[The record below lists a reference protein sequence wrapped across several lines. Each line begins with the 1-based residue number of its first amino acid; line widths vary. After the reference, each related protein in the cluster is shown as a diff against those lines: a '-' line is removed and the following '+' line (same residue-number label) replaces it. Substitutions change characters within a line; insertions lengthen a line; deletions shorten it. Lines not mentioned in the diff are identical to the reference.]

1 MQDIFH
7 MTPEISLPNR
17 KLLFISHANPED
29 NEFARWIT
37 LRLAGEGYPVF
48 CEIVKFLGGE
58 DPWRDVE
65 QLIRQNTVKFLFVQS
80 KTAMEKDGTRR
91 ELNLAY
97 QVAKKDNLKDFII
110 PLKVETIPHYE
121 VSVELQTTLS
131 IEFSHGWAK
140 GLHQLLEKLEQ
151 QKVEKNPD
159 FSAALVNS
167 WWRNSFSANAGLRE
181 EPEELLSN
189 WFEFDQL
196 PEKLYYHVF
205 QPGVRA
211 LPQPTDNRAII
222 FPHRPFRRGVLSYAE
237 AADLS
242 DNPDVF
248 GDKFTFITGDL
259 LNNKHAANFLDE
271 QEARDAVTDLLR
283 QAWVNVFTER
293 GLDAYELANKSKFCY
308 FKKDQ
313 LEKDKIH
320 FPGVNGKATWR
331 SVVGYQT
338 VGKNRRYWHFG
349 VSGKPTLRR
358 TKYLAINPHV
368 LFSDD
373 GVNIWRDKARMHKA
387 KMNLTRSWWN
397 AHWRDRILAVMQFL
411 AGDASGISLRLGKD
425 EQSHVWLE
433 KHPVSFVSPVSFSDP
448 SNQQA
453 QTENVD
459 ESNDDFEDASDLD
472 NEIDFEEDED
482 DSLED
487 L

>member
-1 MQDIFH
+1 
-7 MTPEISLPNR
+7 MTSENSTPDR

-37 LRLAGEGYPVF
+37 LRLAAEGYPVF

-65 QLIRQNTVKFLFVQS
+65 KVIRQNAVKFLFVQS
-80 KTAMEKDGTRR
+80 KKAMEKDGTRR

-97 QVAKKDNLKDFII
+97 QIAKRENLEDFII
-110 PLKVETIPHYE
+110 PLKVEPIPHFE

-159 FSAALVNS
+159 FSSELVNS
-167 WWRNSFSANAGLRE
+167 WWRNSFNANAGLRD
-181 EPEELLSN
+181 EPEELISN
-189 WFEFDQL
+189 WFEIDRL
-196 PEKLYYHVF
+196 PEKLYFHIF
-205 QPGVRA
+205 QPGVRRA
-211 LPQPTDNRAII
+211 LPQPLNGEMV
-222 FPHRPFRRGVLSYAE
+222 FPHRLHGNGIISFAE
-237 AADLS
+237 AENMT
-242 DNPDVF
+242 DNPNVF
-248 GDKFTFITGDL
+248 GDKFTFKIGDL
-259 LNNKHAANFLDE
+259 LNNKHAGNFLDE
-271 QEARDAVTDLLR
+271 QAARVAITDLLR
-283 QAWVNVFTER
+283 QAWENVFIER

-320 FPGVNGKATWR
+320 FPGVNNKLTWR

-349 VSGKPTLRR
+349 LSAKPVLRK
-358 TKYLAINPHV
+358 TKYLAINPHI

-373 GVNIWRDKARMHKA
+373 GASVWRDKDRMHKA

-397 AHWRDRILAVMQFL
+397 PHWRDRILAVMSYL
-411 AGDASGISLRLGKD
+411 AGENTGIVLRLGKN
-425 EQSHVWLE
+425 EESHVWVE
-433 KHPVSFVSPVSFSDP
+433 KYLISFVSPVAFPDP
-448 SNQQA
+448 VNQQPEA
-453 QTENVD
+453 ENSEVMNEEGND
-459 ESNDDFEDASDLD
+459 FESDLDFEDDES
-472 NEIDFEEDED
+472 ED
-482 DSLED
+482 DELED